1 MRVLFECFQFVN
13 RMFRFLTKGRKNFQ
27 RHGKSL
33 ELMNIKKYIYF
44 LKIKNLIEL
53 PLLLTKL
60 RPFIHTFLK
69 EESKMFEM
77 YIYTMSDCLSALC
90 IVIG

>member
-33 ELMNIKKYIYF
+33 ELMNIKKF
-44 LKIKNLIEL
+44 NKLH
-53 PLLLTKL
+53 LLLTKL
-60 RPFIHTFLK
+60 GPFIHTFLK
-69 EESKMFEM
+69 EESEMFEM
-77 YIYTMSDCLSALC
+77 YIHTMSDRLSALC
-90 IVIG
+90 IVNV

>member
-1 MRVLFECFQFVN
+1 
-13 RMFRFLTKGRKNFQ
+13 MFRFLTKGRKNFQ

-33 ELMNIKKYIYF
+33 ELMNIKK
-44 LKIKNLIEL
+44 KIKNLIEL

-69 EESKMFEM
+69 EESEMFEM
-77 YIYTMSDCLSALC
+77 YIYTMSDRLSALC
-90 IVIG
+90 NVNG

>member
-33 ELMNIKKYIYF
+33 ELMNIKK
-44 LKIKNLIEL
+44 IKNLIEL
-53 PLLLTKL
+53 PLLLMKL
-60 RPFIHTFLK
+60 GPFIHTFLK

-77 YIYTMSDCLSALC
+77 YIYTMSDCLSTLC